1 MTLVPAIFI
10 ASYQETAPTPLEMSL
25 ICHYM
30 NIWYYYSLVEANW
43 YPVHLKWHFMSGDK
57 NPIAAMFIESDMS
70 YGEHKML

>member
-1 MTLVPAIFI
+1 MTKHSVEMGAARVI
-10 ASYQETAPTPLEMSL
+10 ACVIL
-25 ICHYM
+25 

-43 YPVHLKWHFMSGDK
+43 YPPIHFMSGDK